1 MLKVDDHD
9 ASVDA
14 AAFWRLAQHVREAPG
29 AWHYC
34 GQRVIRAFQG
44 NRRWHFDKVS
54 SDSVW
59 CDVPY
64 AGPYV
69 GFAVC

>member
-14 AAFWRLAQHVREAPG
+14 GAFWRLQARVAAAPG
-29 AWHYC
+29 AWDYC

-44 NRRWHFDKVS
+44 NRRWHFGKVAAGS
-54 SDSVW
+54 EWD
-59 CDVPY
+59 DVPY

-69 GFAVC
+69 